1 MTDAAWHAKG
11 SCIFLRLGALGSN
24 CSVDTDAL
32 ENQDPPSPYVTAP
45 SIALAGRSESPRV
58 LTEPEIKDYIYAPT
72 KTMGNT
78 YMVSDLM
85 AETVTTLTTSFK
97 YPAHTR
103 VDGVE
108 TKIAGHD
115 WGRRSLMLPWI
126 TSVQS
131 DLLSYLSW
139 STLHSKGT

>member
-1 MTDAAWHAKG
+1 MQPACQRIMH
-11 SCIFLRLGALGSN
+11 L
-24 CSVDTDAL
+24 
-32 ENQDPPSPYVTAP
+32 PPSRGTGFKLFCRYRCPRESRSTAP
-45 SIALAGRSESPRV
+45 SIALAGKSESPRV

-85 AETVTTLTTSFK
+85 AQTVTTLSTSFK
-97 YPAHTR
+97 YPTHTR

-108 TKIAGHD
+108 TKSAGHD